1 MFEDIVRFNPVTDG
15 RQRGQGCKVPFCM
28 EPVTPVDGEV
38 KLSWTESL
46 NWPMPLATITRWT
59 VVPFRKVVAL
69 VIWVQLDDDW
79 RGSPILTVKEKSG
92 PRVPLPPWKNRKKDA
107 TPPTI
112 IAVIII
118 AAMSFFRLFFGLFFG
133 VILGRVF
140 AKSRFHFSPFSFNH

>member
-1 MFEDIVRFNPVTDG
+1 
-15 RQRGQGCKVPFCM
+15 
-28 EPVTPVDGEV
+28 
-38 KLSWTESL
+38 
-46 NWPMPLATITRWT
+46 MPLATITRWT

-69 VIWVQLDDDW
+69 VIWVQLEDDW

-92 PRVPLPPWKNRKKDA
+92 PRVPLPPWKNRKKDD

-118 AAMSFFRLFFGLFFG
+118 AAMSFFLFFFGLFFG

-140 AKSRFHFSPFSFNH
+140 AKSRFRFSPFSFNH

>member
-1 MFEDIVRFNPVTDG
+1 
-15 RQRGQGCKVPFCM
+15 
-28 EPVTPVDGEV
+28 
-38 KLSWTESL
+38 
-46 NWPMPLATITRWT
+46 MPLATITRWT
-59 VVPFRKVVAL
+59 VVPFRNVVAL

-92 PRVPLPPWKNRKKDA
+92 PRVPLPPWKNRKKDD

-112 IAVIII
+112 VAVIII
-118 AAMSFFRLFFGLFFG
+118 AAMSFFLFFFGFFFG

>member
-1 MFEDIVRFNPVTDG
+1 
-15 RQRGQGCKVPFCM
+15 
-28 EPVTPVDGEV
+28 
-38 KLSWTESL
+38 
-46 NWPMPLATITRWT
+46 MPLATITRWT
-59 VVPFRKVVAL
+59 VVPFRNVVAL

-92 PRVPLPPWKNRKKDA
+92 PRVPLPPPLLPWKNKKKDD

-112 IAVIII
+112 VAVIII
-118 AAMSFFRLFFGLFFG
+118 AAMSFFLFFFG